1 MNPHQ
6 PQRISPVYMFRQ
18 LWLNWQLVFR
28 LMRRDVVG
36 RYKGSVLGLAWS
48 FVTPIIMLAVY
59 TFVFTVVFQARW
71 GIEAEGGRAEFALQL
86 FAGLIVH
93 GILAEML
100 NRGPTLILGNVNYV
114 KKVVFPLEILPGIPL
129 GAAVFH
135 GAVSLAVLV
144 IAKLVLTGT
153 VSATLWLAPVVLL
166 PLVVLAL
173 GVGWLLASLGV
184 YLRDIGQTMGL
195 LTTVLLF
202 LSPIFYP
209 LSALPERFHPFIL
222 MNPLTFIIEQ
232 FRLVVINSGW
242 PDWGGLGLY
251 MLMSMVVTWF
261 SFVWFQKTRKGFAD
275 VL

>member
-6 PQRISPVYMFRQ
+6 PQRISPAYMLRQ

-71 GIEAEGGRAEFALQL
+71 GIEAQGGRAEFALQL

-114 KKVVFPLEILPGIPL
+114 KKVVFPLEILPAIPL
-129 GAAVFH
+129 GAALFH

-232 FRLVVINSGW
+232 FRLVVINNGW
-242 PDWGGLGLY
+242 PDWGGLALY
-251 MLMSMVVTWF
+251 MLMSSVVTWL